1 MRSKIVS
8 VAQSMLHV
16 VEDDGRNKDKGGWID
31 TFWGAAND
39 SYVNELLGRVPGV
52 EHRDEWCAA
61 FASWVYASAGL
72 PLSHRHGTGFTGAG
86 RMIQWLEHRGAWVDS
101 TYDPQPGDLIF
112 IDWQKLD
119 HRVPDD
125 QEITWRMAHD
135 NVDHVGVVEAYD
147 AENEIIH
154 TIEGNLSGGVNR
166 AKRTFGSGRVIG
178 FGNLAALL

>member
-1 MRSKIVS
+1 
-8 VAQSMLHV
+8 
-16 VEDDGRNKDKGGWID
+16 
-31 TFWGAAND
+31 
-39 SYVNELLGRVPGV
+39 
-52 EHRDEWCAA
+52 
-61 FASWVYASAGL
+61 
-72 PLSHRHGTGFTGAG
+72 
-86 RMIQWLEHRGAWVDS
+86 MIQWLEHRGAWVDS

-135 NVDHVGVVEAYD
+135 NVDHVGIVEAYD